1 LPGIAEHV
9 AGSALWETQLMY
21 MNLTASALALPDA
34 RKQADE
40 RYHRPTMVDTMPRA
54 GPVFLAS
61 VYACDHKET
70 LRAVCNVQ
78 LGVLTLSATERFHAS

>member
-1 LPGIAEHV
+1 
-9 AGSALWETQLMY
+9 
-21 MNLTASALALPDA
+21 
-34 RKQADE
+34 
-40 RYHRPTMVDTMPRA
+40 MVDTMPRA

>member
-1 LPGIAEHV
+1 MEQPSSCAVVLPGIAEHV

-21 MNLTASALALPDA
+21 MNLTDSALAVPDA

-40 RYHRPTMVDTMPRA
+40 ARSHRPTAVDAMPRA

-61 VYACDHKET
+61 VYARDP
-70 LRAVCNVQ
+70 RA
-78 LGVLTLSATERFHAS
+78 S